1 MSIKRWVVK
10 WREMRKYFYVNGSTS
25 KFVETCDLK
34 QSYFWQSHQLGKAR
48 SLASADSASSTKCPF
63 QSPQKDLSPSTY
75 YCLQWSAFGSL
86 YVIILGIQ
94 KSHYRW
100 PVLCWQQTRS
110 PGIPSRWSA
119 DDQLID
125 ATSNCPASPSGSLL
139 TWVTPGVKQCW
150 QLWCTVCSD
159 IRRTKMFLLH
169 FTLFRSSF

>member
-1 MSIKRWVVK
+1 MSWKVYRNEEIFLCK
-10 WREMRKYFYVNGSTS
+10 WQHIEICWDLWSEAIIFLTITSTRE
-25 KFVETCDLK
+25 
-34 QSYFWQSHQLGKAR
+34 
-48 SLASADSASSTKCPF
+48 STKLGISWFSLFYRCPF
-63 QSPQKDLSPSTY
+63 QSPQKDLSPHTY

-86 YVIILGIQ
+86 YIIILRIQ

-100 PVLCWQQTRS
+100 PVLCWQQKRS

-125 ATSNCPASPSGSLL
+125 ATSSCPASPSGSLL
-139 TWVTPGVKQCW
+139 TWVTPGVKQYW

-169 FTLFRSSF
+169 FTLIRSSF